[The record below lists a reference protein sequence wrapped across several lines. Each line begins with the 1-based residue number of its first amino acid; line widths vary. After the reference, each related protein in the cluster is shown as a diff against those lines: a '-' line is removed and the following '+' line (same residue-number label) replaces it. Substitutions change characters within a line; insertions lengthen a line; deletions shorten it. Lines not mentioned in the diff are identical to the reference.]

1 MFLLADITLRLD
13 EDSFLWLLSEWSTC
27 SFLLSFLPKE
37 VSFLWRAALVEEQN
51 LLVEEN
57 IAPVGIFDDG
67 IKEEVVD
74 DGNNRWSFVKDRGY
88 PSSIL

>member
-1 MFLLADITLRLD
+1 LVMFCWLAAQSFFKETTNGDIR
-13 EDSFLWLLSEWSTC
+13 
-27 SFLLSFLPKE
+27 
-37 VSFLWRAALVEEQN
+37 RRLVEEQN

-67 IKEEVVD
+67 IKEEVIE
-74 DGNNRWSFVKDRGY
+74 DGNNRWSFVQDRGY